1 VSIATQTDDDLIAE
15 IERLQ
20 KSPEEIAAFLK
31 GAPRFSAA
39 RWHAIAPPGT
49 PEELAEMDEFLRD
62 LNAER
67 QRSLDS
73 EAFGG

>member
-1 VSIATQTDDDLIAE
+1 MSIGAQTDDELMAE

-20 KSPEEIAAFLK
+20 KSPEEVAAFLK
-31 GAPRFSAA
+31 DAPRFNAA

-67 QRSLDS
+67 QRSLDR
-73 EAFGG
+73 EVFGG